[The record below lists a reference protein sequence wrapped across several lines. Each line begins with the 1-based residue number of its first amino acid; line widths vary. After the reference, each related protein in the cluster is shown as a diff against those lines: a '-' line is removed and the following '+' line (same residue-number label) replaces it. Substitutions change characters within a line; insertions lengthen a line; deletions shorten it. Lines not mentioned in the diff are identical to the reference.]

1 VIATPPTSLSGTT
14 SFVSAVNIYL
24 HPRLRS
30 FSRKV
35 CLAVSRVG
43 GWCCAQPDSPLL
55 VSKLHI
61 LRMSV
66 DTVPVATNHGGTAR
80 QCNPLDLLA
89 YPSYM
94 MLQYAPVRVAGHV
107 LADISNINTSGRGPW
122 RPGAGVVGA
131 GWVAPLPPVPFFL
144 WYIGTVGAAHCVP
157 NAESHQLLC
166 RLAARHCRSPP
177 ATLGKSLR
185 LVKCQGGKARSHLS
199 LSYSP

>member
-1 VIATPPTSLSGTT
+1 MPLTLVGRVAFAVVLGLRALV
-14 SFVSAVNIYL
+14 VSTRLRAEWFSAYASRCHDCIDGAAVVSTAREVAVNTA
-24 HPRLRS
+24 R
-30 FSRKV
+30 
-35 CLAVSRVG
+35 
-43 GWCCAQPDSPLL
+43 L

-94 MLQYAPVRVAGHV
+94 MLQYAPVRCIAGHV
-107 LADISNINTSGRGPW
+107 LAVISNTNTSGRGPW

-144 WYIGTVGAAHCVP
+144 WY
-157 NAESHQLLC
+157 
-166 RLAARHCRSPP
+166 RHCWRC
-177 ATLGKSLR
+177 TL
-185 LVKCQGGKARSHLS
+185 CA
-199 LSYSP
+199 